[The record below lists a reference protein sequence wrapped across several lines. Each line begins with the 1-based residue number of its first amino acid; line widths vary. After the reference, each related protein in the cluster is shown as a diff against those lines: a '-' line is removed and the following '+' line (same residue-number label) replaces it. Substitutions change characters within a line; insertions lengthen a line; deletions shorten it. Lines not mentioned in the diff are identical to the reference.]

1 MAVDER
7 TAISQLQHGD
17 IRGLET
23 LVRSYQMRAVRAAYL
38 ITHDRPLAED
48 IVQSAFIR
56 AYERIG
62 QFDATRPFGPWFLR
76 SVANDASKAAARR
89 RRFVSLDSGRD
100 DDDEAAGIRAPEPD
114 PELMLLRAE
123 TDDEVWTALEALPPA
138 QRSAVVLRYHLE
150 LPEAEVAER
159 LGVAPGTAKSRL
171 HNARKRLQVALV
183 GLRPRVVRPNPPLPT
198 NEHTGCATNNPTTGS
213 SEGRAES

>member
-1 MAVDER
+1 M
-7 TAISQLQHGD
+7 QHGD

-62 QFDATRPFGPWFLR
+62 QYDDTRPFGPWFLR

-89 RRFVSLDSGRD
+89 RRFISLDSGSD
-100 DDDEAAGIRAPEPD
+100 EDDEAIGIRDPEPD
-114 PELMLLRAE
+114 PELRLLRAE
-123 TDDEVWTALEALPPA
+123 TDDEVWAALEALPPA
-138 QRSAVVLRYHLE
+138 QRNAVVLRYYLE
-150 LPEAEVAER
+150 LPEVEVAER
-159 LGVAPGTAKSRL
+159 LGVATGTAKSRL
-171 HNARKRLQVALV
+171 HNARKRLQVALT
-183 GLRPRVVRPNPPLPT
+183 GLQPRLVRSDRSLAVSENSECAANDPT
-198 NEHTGCATNNPTTGS
+198 NCSP
-213 SEGRAES
+213 EGRAES